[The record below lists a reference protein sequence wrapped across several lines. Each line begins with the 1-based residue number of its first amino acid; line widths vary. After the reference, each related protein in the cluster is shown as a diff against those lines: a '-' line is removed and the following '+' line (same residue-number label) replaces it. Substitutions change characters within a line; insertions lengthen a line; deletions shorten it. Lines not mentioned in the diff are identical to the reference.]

1 MPVSGVVIVCRSGC
15 APAVSQRI
23 AAEEGVEVHGV
34 PDDTTIIAVIE
45 AETVHDEVQIVKRL
59 AETDGVQD
67 VRLAYHNFED
77 VSAVETEAEP

>member
-1 MPVSGVVIVCRSGC
+1 MPVSGIVIKCQPGHAGELGERF
-15 APAVSQRI
+15 
-23 AAEEGVEVHGV
+23 AAEEGIEVHGV

-59 AETDGVQD
+59 TETDGVQD

-77 VSAVETEAEP
+77 LSAVET